1 MKLFPESL
9 DDLLARPF
17 LTSPDW
23 ERFSSLVQKRFE
35 EIGPGESVLCA
46 EHDPVAAFSVMFAT
60 VLKKGGVFLVNP
72 RWKENEWD
80 QLSEL
85 VSFHRIFGTESL
97 APDTSQAKH
106 FDSASIMISS
116 GGTSGKVRFCVHSL
130 ATLAAAVESLFRH
143 HGERPLNS
151 IGKLPIFHVSGLMP
165 ILRALLTEGIV
176 QLCDW
181 QALNAGSFPK
191 QPGLPCFL
199 SLVPTQLALLVKTE
213 EGLKFLHRMDS
224 IYVGGA
230 GTPAGMVQLI
240 RGEKLPVEFVYGMTE
255 TAAMVIYGTRGDT
268 DESGTVWGQALPGVN
283 LSLNEEQVICIRSK
297 SLFRGYFPEDAE
309 RSEYETDDIGRWV
322 TDDLIEILGRRDF
335 IINTGGEK
343 VNPEEVEA
351 SLASLL
357 PGVAVAVGAKADA
370 QWGEAVVALVESP
383 LSREQVEQLISKLS
397 ATLAPYKVPKE
408 ILTGVE
414 VPRSSLGKVNRA
426 AVRCYL
432 SEK

>member
-1 MKLFPESL
+1 
-9 DDLLARPF
+9 
-17 LTSPDW
+17 
-23 ERFSSLVQKRFE
+23 
-35 EIGPGESVLCA
+35 
-46 EHDPVAAFSVMFAT
+46 
-60 VLKKGGVFLVNP
+60 
-72 RWKENEWD
+72 
-80 QLSEL
+80 
-85 VSFHRIFGTESL
+85 
-97 APDTSQAKH
+97 
-106 FDSASIMISS
+106 
-116 GGTSGKVRFCVHSL
+116 
-130 ATLAAAVESLFRH
+130 
-143 HGERPLNS
+143 
-151 IGKLPIFHVSGLMP
+151 
-165 ILRALLTEGIV
+165 
-176 QLCDW
+176 
-181 QALNAGSFPK
+181 
-191 QPGLPCFL
+191 
-199 SLVPTQLALLVKTE
+199 
-213 EGLKFLHRMDS
+213 
-224 IYVGGA
+224 
-230 GTPAGMVQLI
+230 
-240 RGEKLPVEFVYGMTE
+240 
-255 TAAMVIYGTRGDT
+255 
-268 DESGTVWGQALPGVN
+268 VN